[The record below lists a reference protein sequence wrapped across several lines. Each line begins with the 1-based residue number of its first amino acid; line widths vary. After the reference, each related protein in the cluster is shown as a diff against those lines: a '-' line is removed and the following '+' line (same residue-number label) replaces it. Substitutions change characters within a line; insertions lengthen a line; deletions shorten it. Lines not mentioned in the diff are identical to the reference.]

1 MNLSKKQK
9 QNNLRPYIMVEQDSV
24 NGADQ
29 ILVDLSPL
37 RLPRD
42 AAARAALARLAA
54 QMGVG
59 RGLHSSNHFPGQ
71 PKPFFSQNSETPSVS
86 HKKCLR

>member
-1 MNLSKKQK
+1 M
-9 QNNLRPYIMVEQDSV
+9 QNQNQNKLRHYMMVEQDSV

-42 AAARAALARLAA
+42 AAARHALTTLAA

-59 RGLHSSNHFPGQ
+59 RGAHPSNHFPGQ
-71 PKPFFSQNSETPSVS
+71 PKPFFSQKPETPSVP
-86 HKKCLR
+86 HKKCLRL